1 MYKPYVFD
9 FKKMVVYDIVLPT
22 LIPLLT
28 TINHFL
34 TTINHC

>member
-22 LIPLLT
+22 LIHI
-28 TINHFL
+28 INHY
-34 TTINHC
+34 